1 MKDQKFRNNSFP
13 EFTAQT
19 EHSISRLLGGQWVAL
34 LQSVKRLSELSLQHF
49 KPMIPNA
56 FHQFWKSG
64 LANDEYYLKLCG
76 SGGGGFLLGFTAD
89 WEAVQKNNTN
99 YPLQAIHTF
108 NCD

>member
-1 MKDQKFRNNSFP
+1 
-13 EFTAQT
+13 
-19 EHSISRLLGGQWVAL
+19 
-34 LQSVKRLSELSLQHF
+34 
-49 KPMIPNA
+49 MIPNA

-64 LANDEYYLKLCG
+64 LANDAYYLKLCG

-89 WEAVQKNNTN
+89 WEAVQKNNAN